1 MTMKVMYTFSGPK
14 TTGDSHPCPH
24 PYIKRKDWS
33 LREKAD
39 SWEPEGMGGYGEA
52 GRSRR

>member
-14 TTGDSHPCPH
+14 ITGDSHPCPH
-24 PYIKRKDWS
+24 PYKRKDWS